1 MKTRSEL
8 RALQE
13 SMARYLVT
21 GDTRMERFLATRPG
35 LAGQRRLAIYAH
47 AYRARLTEA
56 LREGHGHTA
65 SYLGTD
71 AFELAAE
78 GYIADHP
85 SVHSN
90 LRWFGARFPEWLAR
104 RHPARAELGEL
115 ARLDAALRRAFD
127 GENAAALAPARLRA
141 MEPHEIETLRL
152 QFVPTFE
159 RLVLDHNTLA
169 IWHALDRNEAVPA
182 VQRLEAPVE
191 IAVWRVDWRPHFR
204 SVGAVES
211 AAISSLGQG
220 IRLQALCE
228 AVQERYPERD
238 SAAEVGALLKRW
250 LDESML
256 RAPGARAAFQIR
268 RRARDSR
275 RGGTRGP

>member
-1 MKTRSEL
+1 M
-8 RALQE
+8 QE
-13 SMARYLVT
+13 SMARYLLA
-21 GDTRMERFLATRPG
+21 GDPRMERFLAPRPG
-35 LAGQRRLAIYAH
+35 LAGQRRLAIYAN

-127 GENAAALAPARLRA
+127 GENAAALTPACLRA
-141 MEPHEIETLRL
+141 MEPREIETLRL
-152 QFVPTFE
+152 RFVPTFE

-169 IWHALDRNEAVPA
+169 IWHALDRNEAVPT
-182 VQRLEAPVE
+182 VQRLDAPVE

-228 AVQERYPERD
+228 ALQERYPEED
-238 SAAEVGALLKRW
+238 SAAEAGALLRRW

-256 RAPGARAAFQIR
+256 RAPVTRIR

-275 RGGTRGP
+275 PGGTRGP